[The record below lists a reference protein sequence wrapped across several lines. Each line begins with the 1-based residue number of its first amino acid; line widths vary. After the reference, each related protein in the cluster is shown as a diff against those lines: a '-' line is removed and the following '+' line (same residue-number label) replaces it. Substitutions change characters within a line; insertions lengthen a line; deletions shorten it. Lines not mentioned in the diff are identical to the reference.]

1 METGERLDFD
11 QLGDAVHARLRGDV
25 DIANARSVKERL
37 LDGVPNTASGLVLDL
52 SATNHL
58 DSSGVRMIF
67 ELDERLDNRRQ
78 KLELVVPDESLLK
91 GVLEI
96 TGVQRVVPMFT
107 SVDALRAR
115 PG

>member
-1 METGERLDFD
+1 METGERLDFA
-11 QLGDAVHARLRGDV
+11 QLGDAVHARLRGEV

-52 SATNHL
+52 SATHHL

-107 SVDALRAR
+107 SVDALRDR